1 MISDPRA
8 PSNAVARFADWLVA
22 IAVVVIA
29 AGNPITNWK
38 IAPELPLVLL
48 ALVLTGLLLVR
59 RRLVPSAVNAVPFAV
74 FAGLIAVH
82 LATVPGAGLFSSA
95 GFVTLLVVA
104 YATMRTTDAAPR
116 LIVVV
121 TTALALLSLVI
132 FSVQH
137 MFWVLGKDLAQALAP
152 LSVVSD
158 ERGAINVVIQ
168 NFNAEEYRHRNAGVF
183 WEPGALAG
191 YCLFSL
197 LLLGLGARHFSRRG
211 FWICMV
217 VLSVTVLTTFSTTGY
232 LLLPAVLA
240 YHVLLRQPPRLQRG
254 SRSLVVG
261 VVAGVVAVGAL
272 TWLYRLD
279 FVGEKIRD
287 QLEISLGETERYW
300 QTTRFGS
307 LISDFTDIAQRPVT
321 GWGSNPLIRP
331 SVIFADEIVQNN
343 QGNGLSGF
351 LSRFGI
357 VGMATF
363 CFFGALGF
371 KRYGA
376 ATWTRGVAALVIVL
390 ATLFS
395 EQFLNY
401 PLFLSIMFLPALP
414 LLRQRYW
421 VVPKQSAAGW
431 PGIGSA

>member
-1 MISDPRA
+1 MS
-8 PSNAVARFADWLVA
+8 
-22 IAVVVIA
+22 
-29 AGNPITNWK
+29 AGNPILTWK
-38 IAPELPLVLL
+38 VAPELPLVML
-48 ALVLTGLLLVR
+48 ALASAGLLVAR
-59 RRLVPSAVNAVPFAV
+59 GRLVPRWADAVPFGV
-74 FAGLIAVH
+74 FTCLLAVH
-82 LATVPGAGLFSSA
+82 LATVPGASLFSSA
-95 GFVTLLVVA
+95 GFMTLLIVA
-104 YATMRTTDAAPR
+104 YASMRASDDVPR
-116 LIVVV
+116 LVVLI
-121 TTALALLSLVI
+121 TTGLALLSLII

-137 MFWVLGKDLAQALAP
+137 VFWVLGKDLAQALAP
-152 LSVVSD
+152 FSVVSN
-158 ERGAINVVIQ
+158 ERGAINVIIQ

-197 LLLGLGARHFSRRG
+197 LLLGLGARHFSRKA
-211 FWICMV
+211 FWICLV

-240 YHVLLRQPPRLQRG
+240 YHLLLRQPARLQRG
-254 SRSLVVG
+254 GRSLIVG
-261 VVAGVVAVGAL
+261 MVAGVMAIGAL
-272 TWLYRLD
+272 SWLYRLD

-287 QLEISLGETERYW
+287 QMEISLGETEQYW

-307 LISDFTDIAQRPVT
+307 LISDFTDIVQRPYT

-357 VGMATF
+357 IGMATF

-376 ATWTRGVAALVIVL
+376 ATWTRAAAALLIVL
-390 ATLFS
+390 TMLFS

-401 PLFLSIMFLPALP
+401 PLFLTVMFLPAMQQ
-414 LLRQRYW
+414 LRQRYW
-421 VVPKQSAAGW
+421 VVPRQYWPVSA
-431 PGIGSA
+431 GIDGK